1 MTDSSDSAVLPSGDD
16 SQAATATDPEEPMKF
31 TPEEEKSL
39 IQESNAIKAEA
50 NSLYATKDYEN
61 ALSRYEDAL
70 WTCPKYLHFERAV
83 LQSNMAACHLPL
95 QQWKDAIK
103 IATKALDSLDA
114 LLTKPTQGEA
124 KEAESKSST
133 SEIEKSVDR
142 DPQEGVEEEIIS
154 SGAERAAA
162 AVVPEQPT
170 DEEEAAAAAA
180 AKRAADIQ
188 RIRVKALLRRA
199 RARSEAG
206 GWQNLA
212 GAEEDYKM
220 LKEMPGVGAADMKT
234 VRSQLATLPPRTKA
248 AQEKEMSEMWGKLKT
263 LGDGILKPFGL
274 STDNFQMVKDEKSG
288 GYSMNFT
295 SGADSSKSST

>member
-1 MTDSSDSAVLPSGDD
+1 MTL
-16 SQAATATDPEEPMKF
+16 K
-31 TPEEEKSL
+31 KSL
-39 IQESNAIKAEA
+39 VQESNAIKAEA

-70 WTCPKYLHFERAV
+70 CTCPKYLHFERAV

-103 IATKALDSLDA
+103 IATKALDSLDE
-114 LLTKPTQGEA
+114 LLAKPTQGEA

-133 SEIEKSVDR
+133 SENGKSVDR

-170 DEEEAAAAAA
+170 DEEEAAAA

-220 LKEMPGVGAADMKT
+220 LKEMPGVGAADMRT
-234 VRSQLATLPPRTKA
+234 VRSQLASLPPRTKA